1 MRSLVPQASSLR
13 RWAATL
19 VASIGALLAGVAHAA
34 SPAAPVAGSRGM
46 VVSAQHLASDVGAD
60 ILRRGRNPVD
70 AAVAVGYAL
79 AVVYPQAGNIGGGG
93 FMTLRLA
100 DGPTRV
106 ASWKPVATG

>member
-34 SPAAPVAGSRGM
+34 SPAPVAGSDGM

-60 ILRRGRNPVD
+60 ILRRGGNAID